1 MDPPGRGTTSQ
12 EHHLPGVGTRVSG
25 GHSRPRCRRSRRT
38 GELPPGTGAG
48 ERPGPSTPAA
58 LLALLALSACSAP
71 STADSRAIPA
81 DTDPASS
88 EQYVFGACGLP
99 FEGTYETGPVRSL
112 YVPMRDGVR
121 IALDVVLP
129 EGLADGERV
138 PTILTM
144 TRYWRSW
151 EGDGPNDLQRFLTSH
166 GYAVV
171 WGDSR
176 GTGASFGVWPHHRS
190 RDETLDFREVM
201 DWIVAQPWSDGT
213 IGGWGNSYTANT
225 NDWFAEV
232 GHPAFKAGV
241 SRFPDFDPYTDL
253 YFPGGV
259 PNAYMGSNWGLRVKE
274 MDLNAP
280 RRRDGRMVGVKPVDE
295 DPDGTLLAAAVEAR
309 RDVPS
314 VWESF
319 RVLTYKDEAMPLW
332 DGVSMDWW
340 GIHSHT
346 ADVERSGSAIYSW
359 ASWTDAGTAQG
370 VLHRFMT
377 LSNPQRAAIAAWSHG
392 AREDASPFHPAVH
405 ALDPPTE
412 AQRLEDLC
420 FYEEYVRGD
429 GGPQHELVYRT
440 MGEDRWKRTTAWPL
454 PQTRHQDWYF
464 REGGGLSRSAPD
476 RSGADDY
483 RVDFTHTTGT
493 RNRWATNNGAG
504 DVVYPDRAE
513 ADSKL
518 LVYTSEALERDVEV
532 TGHPVVTLHMSST
545 HQDGAVFVYLEDVT
559 PDGRV
564 LYIGEGQLRLLH
576 RRVSEEPSPFVT
588 AGPYHSYKEAD
599 AEPMTPGEVEE
610 VTFALLPTSV
620 LFRAGHRIRIAIGG
634 ADADTFA
641 RIPSEGSPVYSVLR
655 SPGLPSRITLPVI
668 PR

>member
-1 MDPPGRGTTSQ
+1 M
-12 EHHLPGVGTRVSG
+12 RVQLEG
-25 GHSRPRCRRSRRT
+25 RPRTLHPMVGITLLVAAACGAPRA
-38 GELPPGTGAG
+38 GESYTFGSCGLSLDGAYGTGA
-48 ERPGPSTPAA
+48 
-58 LLALLALSACSAP
+58 
-71 STADSRAIPA
+71 
-81 DTDPASS
+81 
-88 EQYVFGACGLP
+88 
-99 FEGTYETGPVRSL
+99 VRSL
-112 YVPMRDGVR
+112 YVPMRDSVP

-129 EGLADGERV
+129 DGLADGQRV

-144 TRYWRSW
+144 TRYWRSV
-151 EGDGPNDLQRFLTSH
+151 EGAGPNALQQFLTSH

-176 GTGASFGVWPHHRS
+176 GTGASFGTWPHHRA
-190 RDETLDFREVM
+190 RDETLDFRDVM
-201 DWIVAQPWSDGT
+201 DWIVAQQWSDGR

-232 GHPAFKAGV
+232 NHPAFRAGI

-274 MDLNAP
+274 MDLNTP
-280 RRRDGRMVGVKPVDE
+280 RLQANGRAVGVKPVDA
-295 DPDGTLLAAAVEAR
+295 DKDKRLLAAAIEGR
-309 RDVPS
+309 RDMPS

-319 RVLTYKDEAMPLW
+319 RVLTYKDERMPLW
-332 DGVSMDWW
+332 DDVSMDWW

-359 ASWTDAGTAQG
+359 GSWTDAGTAQG

-392 AREDASPFHPAVH
+392 AREDANPFNPEDAP
-405 ALDPPTE
+405 LEPTRE
-412 AQRLEDLC
+412 TQLLEDLC
-420 FYEEYVRGD
+420 FYEQYVRGE
-429 GGPQHELVYRT
+429 GGSQHELVYRT
-440 MGEDRWKRTTAWPL
+440 MGEDAWKRTNDWPL
-454 PQTRHQDWYF
+454 PETEYQNWYF
-464 REGGGLSRSAPD
+464 GPNGTLSTDAPTD
-476 RSGADDY
+476 AGADAY

-504 DVVYPDRAE
+504 DVVHADRA
-513 ADSKL
+513 AAAAKL
-518 LVYTSEALERDVEV
+518 LTYTSETLERDVEV
-532 TGHPVVTLHMSST
+532 TGHPVVTLHMRSSLE
-545 HQDGAVFVYLEDVT
+545 DGAVFVYLEDVT

-564 LYIGEGQLRLLH
+564 LYIGEGQIRLIH
-576 RRVSEEPSPFVT
+576 RKVSDEEPPFVT

-599 AEPMTPGEVEE
+599 AMPMTPGAVED
-610 VTFALLPTSV
+610 VVFALLPTSV
-620 LFRAGHRIRIAIGG
+620 LFRAGHRIRISIGG

-641 RIPSEGSPVYSVLR
+641 RVPAEGTPEWVVERGPEYASHVA
-655 SPGLPSRITLPVI
+655 LPVI

>member
-1 MDPPGRGTTSQ
+1 M
-12 EHHLPGVGTRVSG
+12 RVQLEG
-25 GHSRPRCRRSRRT
+25 RPRTLHPMVGITLLVAAACGAPRA
-38 GELPPGTGAG
+38 GESYTFGSCGLSLDGAYGTGA
-48 ERPGPSTPAA
+48 
-58 LLALLALSACSAP
+58 
-71 STADSRAIPA
+71 
-81 DTDPASS
+81 
-88 EQYVFGACGLP
+88 
-99 FEGTYETGPVRSL
+99 VRSL
-112 YVPMRDGVR
+112 YVPMRDSVP

-129 EGLADGERV
+129 DGLADGQRV

-144 TRYWRSW
+144 TRYWRSV
-151 EGDGPNDLQRFLTSH
+151 EGAGPNALQQFLTSH

-176 GTGASFGVWPHHRS
+176 GTGASFGTWPHHRA
-190 RDETLDFREVM
+190 RDETLDFRDVM
-201 DWIVAQPWSDGT
+201 DWIVAQQWSDGR

-232 GHPAFKAGV
+232 NHPAFRAGI

-274 MDLNAP
+274 MDLNTP
-280 RRRDGRMVGVKPVDE
+280 RLQANGRAVGVKPVDA
-295 DPDGTLLAAAVEAR
+295 DKDKRLLAAAIEGR
-309 RDVPS
+309 RDMPS

-319 RVLTYKDEAMPLW
+319 RVLTYKDESMPLW
-332 DGVSMDWW
+332 DDVSMDWW

-359 ASWTDAGTAQG
+359 GSWTDAGTAQG

-392 AREDASPFHPAVH
+392 AREDANPFNPEDAP
-405 ALDPPTE
+405 LEPTRE
-412 AQRLEDLC
+412 TQLLEDLC
-420 FYEEYVRGD
+420 FYEQYVRGE
-429 GGPQHELVYRT
+429 GGSQHELVYRT
-440 MGEDRWKRTTAWPL
+440 MGEDAWKRTNDWPL
-454 PQTRHQDWYF
+454 PETEYLNWYF
-464 REGGGLSRSAPD
+464 GPNGTLSTDAPTD
-476 RSGADDY
+476 AGADAY

-504 DVVYPDRAE
+504 DVVYADRAP
-513 ADSKL
+513 AAAKL
-518 LVYTSEALERDVEV
+518 LTYTSETLERDVEV
-532 TGHPVVTLHMSST
+532 TGHPVVTLHMRSSLE
-545 HQDGAVFVYLEDVT
+545 DGAVFVYLEDVT

-564 LYIGEGQLRLLH
+564 LYIGEGQIRLIH
-576 RRVSEEPSPFVT
+576 RKVSDEEPPFVT

-599 AEPMTPGEVEE
+599 AMPMTPGAVED
-610 VTFALLPTSV
+610 VVFALLPTSV
-620 LFRAGHRIRIAIGG
+620 LFRAGHRIRISIGG

-641 RIPSEGSPVYSVLR
+641 RVPAEGTPEWVVERGPEYASHVA
-655 SPGLPSRITLPVI
+655 LPVI

>member
-1 MDPPGRGTTSQ
+1 MDLQIAQARRAGLPDLPVRGAAGRI
-12 EHHLPGVGTRVSG
+12 
-25 GHSRPRCRRSRRT
+25 
-38 GELPPGTGAG
+38 
-48 ERPGPSTPAA
+48 A
-58 LLALLALSACSAP
+58 LLAAAAALAACASPA
-71 STADSRAIPA
+71 ADAG
-81 DTDPASS
+81 S
-88 EQYVFGACGLP
+88 EAGAGYAFGACGLP
-99 FEGTYETGPVRSL
+99 HVGPYGVGPVRSL
-112 YVPMRDGVR
+112 HVPMRDGVR
-121 IALDVVLP
+121 VALDVVLP
-129 EGLADGERV
+129 EGLAAGERV

-151 EGDGPNDLQRFLTSH
+151 EGDGANELQRFLAGQ

-176 GTGASFGVWPHHRS
+176 GTGASYGTWPHHRA
-190 RDETLDFREVM
+190 RDETLDFRDVM

-232 GHPAFKAGV
+232 NHPAFRAGV
-241 SRFPDFDPYTDL
+241 SRFPDFDPYADL

-274 MDLNAP
+274 MDLNTP
-280 RRRDGRMVGVKPVDE
+280 RSRGGGPAVGVKPVDE
-295 DPDGTLLAAAVEAR
+295 DTDGSLLAAAVEGR

-319 RVLTYKDEAMPLW
+319 RTLRFKDEGMPLW

-346 ADVERSGSAIYSW
+346 PEVERSGSAIYSW

-377 LSNPQRAAIAAWSHG
+377 LSNPQRAVIAAWSHG
-392 AREDASPFHPAVH
+392 AREDASPYRPADAPLEPSV
-405 ALDPPTE
+405 E

-420 FYEEYVRGD
+420 FYDRYVRGA
-429 GGPQHELVYRT
+429 GGAQRELVYRT
-440 MGEDRWKRTTAWPL
+440 MGEDAWKRTGTWPL
-454 PQTRHQDWYF
+454 PQTELQAWYF
-464 REGGGLSRSAPD
+464 GPDGALSTAPPGLA
-476 RSGADDY
+476 GADEY
-483 RVDFTHTTGT
+483 RVDYEHTTGT

-504 DVVYPDRAE
+504 DVVYPDRSD
-513 ADSKL
+513 ADARL
-518 LVYTSEALERDVEV
+518 LTYTSEPLERDLEV
-532 TGHPVVTLHMSST
+532 TGHPVLTLHMRSSLP
-545 HQDGAVFVYLEDVT
+545 DGAVFAYLEDVT

-576 RRVSEEPSPFVT
+576 RKVSEDAPFVT

-599 AEPMTPGEVEE
+599 AAPMPPGGLEE

-641 RIPSEGSPVYSVLR
+641 RVPAEGTPVYTIER
-655 SPGLPSRITLPVI
+655 GPAYPSHVVLPVI